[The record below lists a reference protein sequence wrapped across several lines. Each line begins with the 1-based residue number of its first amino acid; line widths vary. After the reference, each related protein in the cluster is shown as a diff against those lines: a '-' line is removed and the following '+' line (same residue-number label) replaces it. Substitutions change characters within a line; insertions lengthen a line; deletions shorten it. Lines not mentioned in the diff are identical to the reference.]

1 MVQDIRRKKLGK
13 SESKFRHGGG
23 GYQKRP
29 KISDVFYGRPHS
41 AQRPNIERDLNWQR
55 LTDNNLLTLKAKVV
69 MVLQFQVKY
78 NIMYFSFQRDVITI
92 WFTLTGSSDIWNWVC
107 LFLCLV
113 LASFGTF
120 CSKFQVKWNIKM
132 RNRHKFDNCLMTV
145 CSVLLLGIDTE
156 VL

>member
-1 MVQDIRRKKLGK
+1 MLNICYIALSTFADFYLGSEPTNYIFRLSWNKQKIRKSKL
-13 SESKFRHGGG
+13 E
-23 GYQKRP
+23 
-29 KISDVFYGRPHS
+29 V
-41 AQRPNIERDLNWQR
+41 E
-55 LTDNNLLTLKAKVV
+55 VV
-69 MVLQFQVKY
+69 Y
-78 NIMYFSFQRDVITI
+78 IIMYFSFQRDVITI